1 MPVYLNSTILLNL
14 PWPVD
19 CSYKEGQTI
28 IITIAKVF
36 YAIIYHYFVHV
47 HLKMLLGLSILKEDF
62 IWQYMQALTTH
73 SGSYVSAFAQLET
86 FSKDFFFFSPVISA
100 LPIDPNAHMAMSG
113 VGLDDTALS

>member
-1 MPVYLNSTILLNL
+1 
-14 PWPVD
+14 
-19 CSYKEGQTI
+19 
-28 IITIAKVF
+28 
-36 YAIIYHYFVHV
+36 
-47 HLKMLLGLSILKEDF
+47 
-62 IWQYMQALTTH
+62 MQALTTH